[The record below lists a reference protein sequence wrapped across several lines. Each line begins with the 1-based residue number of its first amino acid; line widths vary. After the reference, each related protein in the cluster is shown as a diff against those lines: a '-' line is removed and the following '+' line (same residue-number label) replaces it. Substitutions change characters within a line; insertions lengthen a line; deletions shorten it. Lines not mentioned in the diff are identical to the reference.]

1 MDVPPPA
8 LLCES
13 QSRHGGLEQ
22 VHNNGPSHSSRVSG
36 DTRLGG
42 YRRGLLLPAAV
53 DDDDDD
59 DDDELASGRGCGA
72 VWLTGLR
79 AIIIIII

>member
-1 MDVPPPA
+1 MC
-8 LLCES
+8 LL
-13 QSRHGGLEQ
+13 Q
-22 VHNNGPSHSSRVSG
+22 HSSVRAKAGMAVWNRSIIMAPATAA

-53 DDDDDD
+53 D